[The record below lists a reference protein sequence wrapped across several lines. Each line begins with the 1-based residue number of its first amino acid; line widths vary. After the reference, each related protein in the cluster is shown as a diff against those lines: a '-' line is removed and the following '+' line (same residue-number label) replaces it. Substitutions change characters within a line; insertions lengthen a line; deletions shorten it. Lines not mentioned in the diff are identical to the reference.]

1 MSIRLNKVTRDL
13 NVGMTTL
20 VDFLQKKGH
29 VVENN
34 PNTKISE
41 EEYEMLVKEYS
52 KDMTLKQEAERLVHE
67 RINRDRP
74 KTDAPASVHPI
85 ATEHVPTPAPT
96 PVPTP
101 APVEEEKPVAV
112 KKEEEIYEPHPH
124 IKTIGHIDLDQFKPK
139 PKQTPEPV
147 IEKPKPVEPKV
158 VKEPVK
164 VVVVEPVK
172 PIVVEVPEPVKPVI
186 VPEKPKEKAPE
197 VKL

>member
-34 PNTKISE
+34 PNTKITE

-74 KTDAPASVHPI
+74 QVGAAASTHPSAP
-85 ATEHVPTPAPT
+85 EQTPAPA
-96 PVPTP
+96 P
-101 APVEEEKPVAV
+101 APIP
-112 KKEEEIYEPHPH
+112 
-124 IKTIGHIDLDQFKPK
+124 TRFDCLFN
-139 PKQTPEPV
+139 
-147 IEKPKPVEPKV
+147 
-158 VKEPVK
+158 
-164 VVVVEPVK
+164 
-172 PIVVEVPEPVKPVI
+172 
-186 VPEKPKEKAPE
+186 
-197 VKL
+197 